1 MCGNFSQVVWIKLL
15 CAFCR
20 VYNKNHCNHFINN
33 VGMGE
38 HNQTP
43 LSPTMQLQTPC
54 IKGVI
59 WKVWQESEGNIK
71 QCGWQNIMKTS
82 KKCYQRTILLLK
94 WQVRLATYDFRPHL
108 GPKSNIKVFQ
118 PWPTLKTSELQTSR
132 TFLERLLLYYQFI
145 KPKLKHFMSHYVF
158 CASACW
164 KRHCD

>member
-20 VYNKNHCNHFINN
+20 VYNENHCNHFINN
-33 VGMGE
+33 VGVGE
-38 HNQTP
+38 DNQTP

-59 WKVWQESEGNIK
+59 WKVWQESQGKIK

-82 KKCYQRTILLLK
+82 KKCDQRTTLLLK
-94 WQVRLATYDFRPHL
+94 WQVRLATHDFRPHF

-118 PWPTLKTSELQTSR
+118 PWPTFKTSELQRSR
-132 TFLERLLLYYQFI
+132 TFLEWLFYIINSSNLN
-145 KPKLKHFMSHYVF
+145 
-158 CASACW
+158 
-164 KRHCD
+164 